1 MILKALLWL
10 TTVLFALVLGGNLY
24 EQLVIVGRW
33 ADDPP
38 ATLVF
43 WREIMES
50 GHFQFY
56 SLTPAAIL
64 VSAISIP
71 FAWRQPA
78 VRRDLILAS
87 VSMILVLVITL
98 VWALPLLGGLFP
110 EQVLGRAA
118 AAKLP
123 PKSPAEL
130 AQIISQFKLLSL
142 IRWLVLLG
150 GFLSLLHALRAAKPV
165 AA

>member
-1 MILKALLWL
+1 MILKILLWL
-10 TTVLFALVLGGNLY
+10 TTVLFALILGGNLY

-33 ADDPP
+33 ADNPP

-43 WREIMES
+43 WKEIMES
-50 GHFQFY
+50 GHFHFY
-56 SLTPAAIL
+56 ALTPMAIL
-64 VSAISIP
+64 ASLISVP

-78 VRRDLILAS
+78 VRRDLIVAS
-87 VSMILVLVITL
+87 VSIILVLLITL
-98 VWALPLLGGLFP
+98 VWAVPILGGLFP

-130 AQIISQFKLLSL
+130 AQIISQFKILSW
-142 IRWLVLLG
+142 IRWLVLLS
-150 GFLSLLHALRAAKPV
+150 GFLALLHALRAAKSP
-165 AA
+165 

>member
-10 TTVLFALVLGGNLY
+10 TTVLFALILGGNLY

-38 ATLVF
+38 ATLAF

-50 GHFQFY
+50 GHFHFY
-56 SLTPAAIL
+56 ALTPAAIL
-64 VSAISIP
+64 ASVVSVP
-71 FAWRQPA
+71 FAWRQPS

-87 VSMILVLVITL
+87 VSIILVLLITL
-98 VWALPLLGGLFP
+98 VWAVPVLGGLFP

-130 AQIISQFKLLSL
+130 VQIILQFRILSW
-142 IRWLVLLG
+142 IRWVVLLG
-150 GFLSLLHALRAAKPV
+150 GFLTLLHAVRAAKSPR
-165 AA
+165 A

>member
-10 TTVLFALVLGGNLY
+10 TTVLFALILGGNLY
-24 EQLVIVGRW
+24 EQLVIVGRG
-33 ADDPP
+33 ADNPP

-56 SLTPAAIL
+56 TLTPVAIL
-64 VSAISIP
+64 ASVISIP

-78 VRRDLILAS
+78 VRRDFIVAS
-87 VSMILVLVITL
+87 VSIILVLVITL
-98 VWALPLLGGLFP
+98 VWAVPMLGSLFP

-130 AQIISQFKLLSL
+130 AQIIAQFKILSW

-150 GFLSLLHALRAAKPV
+150 GFLTLLHALRAAKSRS
-165 AA
+165 A

>member
-1 MILKALLWL
+1 MILKALIWL

-33 ADDPP
+33 ADNPP

-43 WREIMES
+43 WEEILES
-50 GHFQFY
+50 GHFNFY
-56 SLTPAAIL
+56 ALTPASIL
-64 VSAISIP
+64 ASLISIP

-78 VRRDLILAS
+78 VRRDFIIAS
-87 VSMILVLVITL
+87 VSIILVLVITM
-98 VWALPLLGGLFP
+98 VWAFPLLGGLFP

-123 PKSPAEL
+123 PKTPAEL
-130 AQIISQFKLLSL
+130 GQIISQFKMMSW

-150 GFLSLLHALRAAKPV
+150 GFLTLLHALRTAKLPS
-165 AA
+165 A

>member
-1 MILKALLWL
+1 MILKALIWL

-33 ADDPP
+33 ADNPP

-50 GHFQFY
+50 GHFHFY

-64 VSAISIP
+64 ASVISVP

-78 VRRDLILAS
+78 VGRDVILAS
-87 VSMILVLVITL
+87 VSIILVLLITL
-98 VWALPLLGGLFP
+98 VWAVPVLGALFP

-123 PKSPAEL
+123 PKSAAEL
-130 AQIISQFKLLSL
+130 AQTISTFKILSS

-150 GFLSLLHALRAAKPV
+150 GFLSLLHALRAAK
-165 AA
+165 